1 MNIFLLGL
9 ISFFTDVSSEMV
21 YPLIPLFLTSSLG
34 ASPAVIGLIEGTVE
48 SLASLLRV
56 VSGRYSDRLGKR
68 KPLAV
73 SGYVFSL
80 GGKSILALAGSWPG
94 VFLARA
100 LDRMGK
106 GVRSAPRDA
115 LIAESAAPGK
125 LGAAFGFHRL
135 MDTLGAA
142 VGVVLAYFLLRAAPA
157 EYSRI
162 FLWSLLP
169 AALAVLCFIPVKD
182 VLMAKSNALKKAL
195 PPLAQLPPSVK
206 MFYAVSLVF
215 ALGNSSNHFLL
226 LRAYNIGFVPAG
238 VVLLYLVYNLCYAA
252 VSYGAGRLSDKVGR
266 KPLLLGA
273 YLLYAIVY
281 AGFALVASQSAVWLL
296 FAIYGLYAGI
306 AEGVEKALLM
316 DIGGEFG
323 KATILGWHGTIVGMS
338 LLPASLLAGLLWKY
352 ISPSAPF
359 AFGAIMALV
368 ASALLY
374 RLIEPRRA
382 GMGS

>member
-9 ISFFTDVSSEMV
+9 ISFFTDISSEMV

-34 ASPAVIGLIEGTVE
+34 ASPVVIGLIEGTVE

-56 VSGRYSDRLGKR
+56 VSGRYSDQLGKR

-73 SGYVFSL
+73 SGYLFSFA
-80 GGKSILALAGSWPG
+80 GKSLLALAGSWPG

-115 LIAESAAPGK
+115 LIAESAMPGK

-142 VGVVLAYFLLRAAPA
+142 VGVVLAYFLLRTAPQ
-157 EYSRI
+157 EYSRV

-169 AALAVLCFIPVKD
+169 AGLAVLCFVPVKEA
-182 VLMAKSNALKKAL
+182 LAAKSSSSKQAL
-195 PPLAQLPPSVK
+195 PPLAQLPQPVK
-206 MFYAVSLVF
+206 MFYLVSLLF

-226 LRAYNIGFVPAG
+226 LRAYNTGFVPAS
-238 VVLLYLVYNLCYAA
+238 VVLLYLVYNLSYAA
-252 VSYGAGRLSDKVGR
+252 VSYGAGKLSDRVGR

-273 YLLYAIVY
+273 YLLYAVVY
-281 AGFALVASQSAVWLL
+281 AGFALVSSPSALWLL

-316 DIGGEFG
+316 DIRGKFG
-323 KATILGWHGTIVGMS
+323 KATILGWHGTIVGMT

-352 ISPSAPF
+352 VGPSAPF
-359 AFGAIMALV
+359 AFGAVMALV

-374 RLIEPRRA
+374 RLIELQ
-382 GMGS
+382 GT